1 MKRSAKTGLT
11 AGTTALLLGITSLIN
26 GLQAAKR
33 ESCVLNVDY
42 AHISTYAYENDGEK
56 KLKIKA
62 KTECNRP
69 QEYSTVAMTFY
80 EVKLVGKT
88 EVRRFDPLKV
98 LADKRRPENAYFESF
113 EEFCLSNVTHKYL
126 GKATGKV
133 RMKSGKL
140 IKVSGKSKKSISVP
154 CWIGAQ

>member
-11 AGTTALLLGITSLIN
+11 AGTAAILLGITSLIN

-33 ESCVLNVDY
+33 ETCVLKVDY
-42 AHISTYAYENDGEK
+42 AHISTYAFENDGAK

-62 KTECNRP
+62 NTECNRP
-69 QEYSTVAMTFY
+69 QEYSKIAMTFY
-80 EVKLVGKT
+80 EIKLVGKT
-88 EVRRFDPLKV
+88 EARSFEPLIV
-98 LADKRRPENAYFESF
+98 QADKKSPENAYFESF
-113 EEFCLSNVTHKYL
+113 EVFCINNVAHKYI
-126 GKATGKV
+126 GKATGGV
-133 RMKSGKL
+133 RMKSGRL

>member
-11 AGTTALLLGITSLIN
+11 AGSTALLLGITSLIN

-62 KTECNRP
+62 NTECNRP

-88 EVRRFDPLKV
+88 EVRRFDSLKV

-113 EEFCLSNVTHKYL
+113 EEFCLSNVTHKYV